1 MDTVNPALVAR
12 AYTANIQNQAARISG
27 GDVNATGGED
37 SQGGGSGGGVSFSP
51 FLKQQVDDSV
61 QALRGGEELAARA
74 VTEEADITDV
84 VQAVTNAEVTLQTV
98 VAVRDR
104 MVSAYQEIMR
114 MPI

>member
-1 MDTVNPALVAR
+1 MDKLIDPAFAAQ
-12 AYTANIQNQAARISG
+12 AYRTNIQTGGRVSG
-27 GDVNATGGED
+27 GDTTDTQGED
-37 SQGGGSGGGVSFSP
+37 GGVSFAS
-51 FLKQQVDDSV
+51 FLKAKVGESIDTM
-61 QALRGGEELAARA
+61 RTGEEMAARA
-74 VTEEADITDV
+74 VTEEADLTDV